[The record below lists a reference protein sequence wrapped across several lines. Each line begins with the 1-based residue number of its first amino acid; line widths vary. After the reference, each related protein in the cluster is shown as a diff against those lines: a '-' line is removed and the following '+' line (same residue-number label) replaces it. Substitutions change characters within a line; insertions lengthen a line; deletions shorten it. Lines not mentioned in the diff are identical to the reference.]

1 MHALKQRNTR
11 KVRKEIKTVR
21 ANKNIRKG
29 DIVQVIACRAFNKT
43 GKVLKIFTQSNRC
56 LVEKVN
62 MMKKHR
68 KPTQQTPGGID
79 EKEASI
85 HLSNVDWLVAEQQ
98 EAKASGSKKTAAK
111 AESKTERKQLP
122 KKQRKSRLL

>member
-11 KVRKEIKTVR
+11 KVRKVIKTVR

-29 DIVQVIACRAFNKT
+29 DIVQVIAGRAFNKT

-68 KPTQQTPGGID
+68 KPTQSTPGGID

-85 HLSNVDWLVAEQQ
+85 HLSNVRLVSRGTTEDKKSP
-98 EAKASGSKKTAAK
+98 AKKSTAKTEKPAAK
-111 AESKTERKQLP
+111 
-122 KKQRKSRLL
+122 KKVAKG